1 MERKSKLDAQAQLQR
16 KREEEAIAKHK
27 QQFEAVV
34 KKEEPKEPK
43 EPKEPTPTSPVAEK
57 SKEPWRHSKSIGT
70 SNRDEKV
77 DDRKWGYDTRE
88 SKDRPSFERSQSM
101 RGRGEDRWDSKRTS
115 DGPRRYEEDRNVSG
129 DQRLPERTSESYR
142 PTDYDRKWK
151 HEDSE
156 SRSSG
161 SYRTDERPPSR
172 DDRPPSRDDRPPG
185 RDDYRKRTDE
195 RGPPSSSMDSGTGGY
210 RRPPG
215 DDRVPGRSNFE
226 RRSSERW
233 GSGGGSRGAPAEE
246 GEWKHEKSFHKSD
259 EEHSFPS
266 TRRSVDEDRE
276 RGPPAVSRKPVA
288 EEESAPVVKKSEE
301 PMVRRDSKRDIDR
314 EGQSQSSKERTPIRG
329 DSFRD
334 KGPRN
339 GDRPQERKREEK
351 PAAPVEKEEEVDA
364 DGFQTVKKKKR

>member
-1 MERKSKLDAQAQLQR
+1 MNKKKKETRSSTIGKERKNSEQERQK
-16 KREEEAIAKHK
+16 
-27 QQFEAVV
+27 
-34 KKEEPKEPK
+34 PKEPK

-88 SKDRPSFERSQSM
+88 SKERPSFERSQSM
-101 RGRGEDRWDSKRTS
+101 RGRGEDRWDTKRTTT

-129 DQRLPERTSESYR
+129 DQRLPERTGESYR
-142 PTDYDRKWK
+142 PSDYDRKWK

-156 SRSSG
+156 SRGSGSG
-161 SYRTDERPPSR
+161 SYRTDE
-172 DDRPPSRDDRPPG
+172 RPPG

-195 RGPPSSSMDSGTGGY
+195 RGPPPSSMDSGTGGY
-210 RRPPG
+210 RRPAPG
-215 DDRVPGRSNFE
+215 DDRVPGRGNFE

-233 GSGGGSRGAPAEE
+233 GSGGSGGGSSRGAPAEE
-246 GEWKHEKSFHKSD
+246 GDWKREKSFHKSD
-259 EEHSFPS
+259 EEHNFPS

-276 RGPPAVSRKPVA
+276 RGPPVSRKPIA
-288 EEESAPVVKKSEE
+288 EEESAPVAKKSEE

-314 EGQSQSSKERTPIRG
+314 EGQSQSSKERTPTRG

-339 GDRPQERKREEK
+339 GDRPPERKREEK